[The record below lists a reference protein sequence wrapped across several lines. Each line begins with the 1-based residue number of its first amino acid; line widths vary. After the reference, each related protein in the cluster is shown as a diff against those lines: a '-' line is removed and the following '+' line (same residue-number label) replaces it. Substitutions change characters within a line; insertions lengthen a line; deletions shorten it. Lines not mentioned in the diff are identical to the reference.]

1 MTSTPVIE
9 LITELLVSK
18 MFAAFFT
25 LLCLHY
31 KIGFFFSVIQQ
42 IPLKNFVLTS

>member
-9 LITELLVSK
+9 LITELFISK
-18 MFAAFFT
+18 IFAAIVIT

-31 KIGFFFSVIQQ
+31 KIGIFFSVIQQ
-42 IPLKNFVLTS
+42 IPTKKF